1 MQLTLYTDYSLRV
14 LLYVAMKEDETATI
28 SEIAE
33 AYHVSRNHLVKV
45 VHHLGKLGYLE
56 TTRGRTGGIA
66 LARDPADI
74 NVGEV
79 VEAVEPT
86 MDLVECFDM
95 ARNTCPIAPA
105 CRLKGVLMQA
115 NRAFLAV
122 LKDYTLQDLLVSRG
136 PMKKQ
141 LGLV

>member
-14 LLYVAMKEDETATI
+14 LLYVALKGEQTATI

-33 AYHVSRNHLVKV
+33 AYGVSRNHLVKV

-56 TTRGRTGGIA
+56 TTRGRSGGLA

-105 CRLKGVLMQA
+105 CRLKGVLTQA

-122 LKDYTLQDLLVSRG
+122 LKEYTLQDLLVSRG
-136 PMKKQ
+136 PMRKQ

>member
-14 LLYVAMKEDETATI
+14 LLYVALKGDETATI

-33 AYHVSRNHLVKV
+33 AYGVSRNHLVKV

-66 LARDPADI
+66 LALDPADI

-86 MDLVECFDM
+86 MELVECFDM
-95 ARNTCPIAPA
+95 LNNTCPIAPA
-105 CRLKGVLMQA
+105 CRLKGVLTQA

-136 PMKKQ
+136 AMKKQ
-141 LGLV
+141 LGLA

>member
-14 LLYVAMKEDETATI
+14 LLYVALKGEQTATI

-33 AYHVSRNHLVKV
+33 AYGVSRNHLVKV

-56 TTRGRTGGIA
+56 TTRGRSGGLA

-105 CRLKGVLMQA
+105 CRLKGVLTQA

-122 LKDYTLQDLLVSRG
+122 LKEYTLQDLLVSRG

>member
-14 LLYVAMKEDETATI
+14 LLYVGLKGDETATI

-56 TTRGRTGGIA
+56 TTRGRTGGIVLA
-66 LARDPADI
+66 LDPADI

-86 MDLVECFDM
+86 MDLVECFDI
-95 ARNTCPIAPA
+95 ATNTCPIAPA
-105 CRLKGVLMQA
+105 CRLKGVLIQA

-122 LKDYTLQDLLVSRG
+122 LKEYTLQDLLVSRG
-136 PMKKQ
+136 PMRKQ